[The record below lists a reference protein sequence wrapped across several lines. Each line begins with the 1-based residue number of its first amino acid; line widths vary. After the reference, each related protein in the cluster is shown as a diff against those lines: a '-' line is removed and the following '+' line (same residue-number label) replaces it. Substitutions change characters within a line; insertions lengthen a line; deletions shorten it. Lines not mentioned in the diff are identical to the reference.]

1 MPDPQ
6 GSSHPVERKIV
17 NSKFSRKRF
26 HISSGISYSTT
37 YNSFK
42 SYVFTFVSHASFYG
56 THSIRISGA
65 NDPDFRSLDSSLKDR
80 HVRCKNLKSKY
91 RYLAVAPVDP
101 IKITQGMNIISLS
114 LSLVGCHGEQ

>member
-1 MPDPQ
+1 M
-6 GSSHPVERKIV
+6 ERKIV

-37 YNSFK
+37 YSSFE

-56 THSIRISGA
+56 THSIRIGWA

-80 HVRCKNLKSKY
+80 HVGGKDLKSTY
-91 RYLAVAPVDP
+91 RYLAVAPDDP

-114 LSLVGCHGEQ
+114 LGLGGCHGEQ